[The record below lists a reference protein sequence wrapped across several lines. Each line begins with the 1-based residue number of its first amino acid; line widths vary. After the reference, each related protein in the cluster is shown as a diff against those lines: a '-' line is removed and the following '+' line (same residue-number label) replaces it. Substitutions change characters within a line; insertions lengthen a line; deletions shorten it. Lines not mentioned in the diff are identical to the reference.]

1 MESKRYKIMVVGAGY
16 VGLSLA
22 TLMSVKHKVN
32 IVDIDDSKIE
42 LINKRISP
50 IKDMGISDYF
60 KNKAL
65 DLEATT
71 FDASNLSET
80 DYVIICLPTNFDN
93 KLGRFDTSLVTEIC
107 GKIAVISK
115 KIPIII
121 KSTMPIGGT
130 DEIIN
135 TLDLENC
142 FFSPEFLREGSALK
156 DNLNPTRIIIG
167 SKKHLAKQFSEILV
181 DLAVPLKT
189 EVIQCSNKE
198 AETIKLASNA
208 YLACRIAFFNEL
220 DSFAEELNLSSRN
233 IIHGICA
240 DMRIGFGYNNPS
252 FGYGGYCLPKDTL
265 QLQSDFSFHGIKC
278 HLLDSITRSNDQR
291 LDTLIEKLV
300 ELNAKYIGLFRLQMK
315 KNSDNL
321 RESATLKLAYK
332 LKARNI
338 QFLIYEPDIQLP
350 RDLSYFSENN
360 FKIFC
365 EKSELIIANR
375 WSQELQPIANKIL
388 CRDIYNEN

>member
-1 MESKRYKIMVVGAGY
+1 MESKRYKIMVIGAGY

-22 TLMSVKHKVN
+22 TLISAKHKVT
-32 IVDIDDSKIE
+32 IVEIDESKIE

-50 IKDMGISDYF
+50 IKDTGISDYF
-60 KNKAL
+60 KNKTL

-71 FDASNLSET
+71 FDVSNLSET
-80 DYVIICLPTNFDN
+80 DYVIVCLPTNFDN
-93 KLGRFDTSLVTEIC
+93 NLGRFDTSLVTEIC
-107 GKIAVISK
+107 GKIAAISK

-135 TLDLENC
+135 TLNLKNC
-142 FFSPEFLREGSALK
+142 FFSPEFLREGSALE
-156 DNLNPTRIIIG
+156 DNLHPTRIIIG
-167 SKKHLAKQFSEILV
+167 SKNHIAKQFSEILV
-181 DLAVPLKT
+181 DLAVPLRI
-189 EVIQCSNKE
+189 EVILCSNKE

-220 DSFAEELNLSSRN
+220 DTLSEKLNLSSRN

-240 DMRIGFGYNNPS
+240 DTRIGFGYNNPS

-278 HLLDSITRSNDQR
+278 HLLESITRSNDQR
-291 LDTLIEKLV
+291 LDTLIE
-300 ELNAKYIGLFRLQMK
+300 ELLELKAKFIGIYRLQMK
-315 KNSDNL
+315 ANSDNL
-321 RESATLKLAYK
+321 RESSTLKLAYK
-332 LKARNI
+332 LKGRNI
-338 QFLIYEPDIQLP
+338 PFLIFEPDIQLP
-350 RDLSYFSENN
+350 HDLSNFSENN
-360 FKIFC
+360 FKTFC
-365 EKSELIIANR
+365 NKSDVIIANR
-375 WSQELQPIANKIL
+375 WSQELHPIADKVL